1 MSEALDNLRAD
12 LAAYASRAEH
22 PPSGTLGTVLRVV
35 MLPRL
40 QAVAL
45 FRLSQAL
52 QPKSSLVASLV
63 KTVNQL
69 LTGCDI
75 AAQATIAGG
84 VSIPHPQGVV
94 IGPSCVLGADI
105 RVMSGVVIGAGPGGS
120 PVIGNDVL
128 LGTHSVIV
136 GGITIGDHVSI
147 GIGCVVNQDV
157 PDGGR
162 VRAARSAFLGPKA
175 KPDPEPEPED

>member
-1 MSEALDNLRAD
+1 MSEAFDNLRAD

-22 PPSGTLGTVLRVV
+22 PPSGAAGTVLRVV

-52 QPKSSLVASLV
+52 HARSALAASLV
-63 KTVNQL
+63 KTLNQL
-69 LTGCDI
+69 LTGADI
-75 AAQATIAGG
+75 AAQAKIAGG
-84 VSIPHPQGVV
+84 LSIPHPQGVV
-94 IGPSCVLGADI
+94 IGPSCVLGADV

-128 LGTHSVIV
+128 LATHSVLV
-136 GGITIGDHVSI
+136 GGITVGDHVSI
-147 GIGCVVNQDV
+147 GIGSVVSKDV

-162 VRAARSAFLGPKA
+162 VRAARSAYLGPKA
-175 KPDPEPEPED
+175 KPDPEAEPDA